1 VKNEVLEIRVG
12 FLRVILDRLRGS
24 QAVKKTIKE
33 LRANDIVRLE
43 VLTGRVLRI
52 TIRNTGEIIEIGQT
66 KRVKKPKQ

>member
-12 FLRVILDRLRGS
+12 FLRVIVDRLGGS

-43 VLTGRVLRI
+43 VLTGRVLRM
-52 TIRNTGEIIEIGQT
+52 TIRNTGETIEIGKT
-66 KRVKKPKQ
+66 RRVKKPKQ